1 MKEHK
6 FVTGDLVTFS
16 DVNVDDIYAAR
27 LGDLGV
33 VIGTDSGIGLDT
45 TIYKV
50 YWYKSRKIKL
60 SLACHL
66 KLVYTIEEE

>member
-1 MKEHK
+1 MKEIK
-6 FVTGDLVTFS
+6 FAVGDLVTFS
-16 DVNVDDIYAAR
+16 DVDVNDIYAAR

-50 YWYKSRKIKL
+50 YWYKNRTVRL

-66 KLVYTIEEE
+66 KLVYTIEKE

>member
-1 MKEHK
+1 MKETK
-6 FVTGDLVTFS
+6 FAVGDLVTFS
-16 DVNVDDIYAAR
+16 DVDVDDIYAAR
-27 LGDLGV
+27 LNDLGV
-33 VIGTDSGIGLDT
+33 VIGTASGIGIDT

-66 KLVYTIEEE
+66 KLVYTIKEE

>member
-1 MKEHK
+1 MKEIK
-6 FVTGDLVTFS
+6 FAVGDLVTFS
-16 DVNVDDIYAAR
+16 DVDVNDIYAAR

-33 VIGTDSGIGLDT
+33 VIGTDSGIGIVT